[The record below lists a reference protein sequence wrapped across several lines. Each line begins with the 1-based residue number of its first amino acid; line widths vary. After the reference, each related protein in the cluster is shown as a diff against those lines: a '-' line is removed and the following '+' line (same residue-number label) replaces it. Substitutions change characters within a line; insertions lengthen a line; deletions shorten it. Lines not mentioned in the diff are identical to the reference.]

1 MAVQATFLA
10 DFTSFTAAVD
20 RAETKL
26 RSFESGAS
34 KVEKA
39 LMSVKGVASCKVDLE
54 AKNAKVDVATEVKAE
69 DLVKAIEAAGF
80 KAEVAAVP
88 AAEAPAKG

>member
-1 MAVQATFLA
+1 
-10 DFTSFTAAVD
+10 
-20 RAETKL
+20 
-26 RSFESGAS
+26 
-34 KVEKA
+34 
-39 LMSVKGVASCKVDLE
+39 MSVKGVASCKVDLE